1 MPRKR
6 KRDRPRSRVYDP
18 KTEQMVEVDVPAP
31 DDLRHPQEGGDEDED
46 EDQGWRGRANK
57 RLR

>member
-18 KTEQMVEVDVPAP
+18 KTERMIEVDVPAP
-31 DDLRHPQEGGDEDED
+31 DDLRRPQEGGDEDED
-46 EDQGWRGRANK
+46 EDTKDGAAGE
-57 RLR
+57 